1 MRQSGSDMPAADPLS
16 APLAPHVINSLMK
29 LTRQARKR
37 TGAPALIPIKLVDA
51 LLVDA
56 KEPCEHEA
64 SRIGNEQA
72 H

>member
-1 MRQSGSDMPAADPLS
+1 MQQSGSDMPAADSLS

-29 LTRQARKR
+29 LPRQEKANRR
-37 TGAPALIPIKLVDA
+37 LALLPIKLVDA

-64 SRIGNEQA
+64 SRISNEQA
-72 H
+72 R